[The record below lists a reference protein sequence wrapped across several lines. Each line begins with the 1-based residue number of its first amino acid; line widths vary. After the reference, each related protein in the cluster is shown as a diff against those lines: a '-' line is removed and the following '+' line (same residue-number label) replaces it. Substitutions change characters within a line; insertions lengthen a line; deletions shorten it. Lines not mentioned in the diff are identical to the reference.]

1 MIKWCKDEVKFF
13 IILMICFC
21 FYFFYEDEI
30 FFLNGFKISFLWD
43 VGEIM
48 IVKVKDDVKII
59 FIFKFDVFFVFY
71 VDGV

>member
-1 MIKWCKDEVKFF
+1 MKLNFLLFWWCVFVF
-13 IILMICFC
+13 I
-21 FYFFYEDEI
+21 FFYEDEI

-48 IVKVKDDVKII
+48 VVKVKDDVKII